1 MGVNAVPRFDRA
13 DRYARFAFN
22 WRATHAHFATAL
34 RLASVSAFVIPA
46 FLPAALRF
54 PFTCR
59 CFFVAAAF
67 FARLFAIHFPPSS
80 RHLQRCRFNHQTEV
94 TADGQY
100 FIIVVGR

>member
-1 MGVNAVPRFDRA
+1 MGDNLVPTCH
-13 DRYARFAFN
+13 ARFAFN
-22 WRATHAHFATAL
+22 WRATHAHLATAL

-46 FLPAALRF
+46 FLPAVLRF

-80 RHLQRCRFNHQTEV
+80 RIQSSNRSNSGWAIL
-94 TADGQY
+94 
-100 FIIVVGR
+100 